1 MIVINCRSTPDE
13 LNLSFCP
20 LSCYV
25 INACSLKKR
34 NALQLLNTEIQNF
47 DVDIAAVTET
57 WLNNS
62 VASTDLSVT
71 GYNIIRRDRIGRKG
85 GGLCIFVKDC
95 LITQSVAVP
104 TTTDSKYHKMHEL
117 LYLKVEKAS
126 QVYFFMLVYH
136 PPRPKYKPDFLLV
149 RLSYDVEY
157 LMDTYPNAII
167 YLTGDFNQLN
177 ISVLVSETGL
187 QQVVN
192 EATRGNSILDLFLIN
207 RPNEVHCSVFRSC
220 VKTDHH
226 ALLINCA
233 DTIPSGLAPHRRCKV
248 NFYDLRESNIDA

>member
-1 MIVINCRSTPDE
+1 M
-13 LNLSFCP
+13 
-20 LSCYV
+20 
-25 INACSLKKR
+25 
-34 NALQLLNTEIQNF
+34 
-47 DVDIAAVTET
+47 
-57 WLNNS
+57 
-62 VASTDLSVT
+62 
-71 GYNIIRRDRIGRKG
+71 
-85 GGLCIFVKDC
+85 CIFVKDC
-95 LITQSVAVP
+95 LVTHSVAVP
-104 TTTDSKYHKMHEL
+104 TTADSEYHKTHEL

-136 PPRPKYKPDFLLV
+136 PPRPKYKPDSLLV
-149 RLSYDVEY
+149 RLSNDVEY

-167 YLTGDFNQLN
+167 YLTGYFNQLN

-220 VKTDHH
+220 MKTDHH

-233 DTIPSGLAPHRRCKV
+233 DTIPNGLTPLAVAKLISMIYV
-248 NFYDLRESNIDA
+248 NLILML